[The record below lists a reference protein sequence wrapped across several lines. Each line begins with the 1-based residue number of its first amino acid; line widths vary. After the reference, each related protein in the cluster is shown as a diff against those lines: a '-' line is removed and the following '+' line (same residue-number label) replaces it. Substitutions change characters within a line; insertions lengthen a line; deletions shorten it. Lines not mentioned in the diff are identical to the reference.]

1 MAPPASKAP
10 AAVHLAIIRLAM
22 LVGVLLFGGIIWF
35 LRRQGSVAP
44 LDADAAAGA
53 RLIAVVWLVGSIGGL
68 VAMLAL
74 TSRDLTEARR
84 RMVSILAWAL
94 GEGASLGGHP
104 IEPWTEIPR
113 MLGPDGRQRLDVFGF
128 QLQRAEDLA
137 HFARCRDRAI

>member
-44 LDADAAAGA
+44 LEADAAAGA

-74 TSRDLTEARR
+74 TSRDITEARR
-84 RMVSILAWAL
+84 RTLSILAWAL
-94 GEGASLGGHP
+94 GEGAALAGGVVYLIAGDARWYVGGLFVLLASFVLFP
-104 IEPWTEIPR
+104 AR
-113 MLGPDGRQRLDVFGF
+113 R
-128 QLQRAEDLA
+128 RA
-137 HFARCRDRAI
+137 